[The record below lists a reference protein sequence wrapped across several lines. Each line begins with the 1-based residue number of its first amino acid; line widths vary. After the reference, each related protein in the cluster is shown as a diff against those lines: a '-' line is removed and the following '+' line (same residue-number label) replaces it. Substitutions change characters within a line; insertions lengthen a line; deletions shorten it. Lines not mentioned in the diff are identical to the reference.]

1 VRETELWRR
10 LDRHLGSSYVRSWA
24 DQTALS
30 AIGSRTVTEAI
41 RDGVPFRQIWEAAWS
56 VLELPAS
63 ER

>member
-1 VRETELWRR
+1 MRETELWRR
-10 LDRHLGSSYVRSWA
+10 LHKHLGATYARSWA

-41 RDGVPFRQIWEAAWS
+41 RDGVPFRLIWEAAWS